1 MLRKMNRKIKG
12 NLRKLRINFARLL
25 WDRSNGHKIKE
36 VNNFLDENEIK
47 SILFLRADGKIGDMV
62 ISSFMFREIKKK
74 YPSIKIGVVTKG
86 GAKDIISVNPY
97 IDKIYDYGD
106 GISSVKK
113 LAKEISKEKYDLLL
127 EFYRKIKPMEIMFVN
142 RCNVKYNMGLNKKD
156 WKLFNISVDE
166 NIDLKWDDHVSKRF
180 VGYLKKLKFN
190 SENIDD
196 SYDIFFDEKR
206 LKNLEKFKEQY
217 KNEKIVVLN
226 PFGASKHRKFSEV
239 TIKKILNLL
248 KDRKVIILYHD
259 DKYRFVKEIGDKY
272 ENVIIPEGIESIL
285 DSAIYISVADIV
297 ISPDTSI
304 IHIAD
309 CFNKKIIGVYEH
321 DGGMSSAGHKIW
333 GPREKS
339 NHKFV
344 FTPKRK
350 GIYDNFDVNSFNLQD
365 MKEAITNYI
374 K

>member
-1 MLRKMNRKIKG
+1 MIRKTNRKIKG

-25 WDRSNGHKIKE
+25 WDRSNGHKTKE

-47 SILFLRADGKIGDMV
+47 SILFLRAEGKIGDMV
-62 ISSFMFREIKKK
+62 ISSFVFREIKKK

-86 GAKDIISVNPY
+86 GAKDIISNNPY
-97 IDKIYDYGD
+97 VDKIYDYGN
-106 GISSVKK
+106 GIFSVKK

-127 EFYRKIKPMEIMFVN
+127 EFYEKIKPMEIMFVN
-142 RCNVKYNMGLNKKD
+142 KCNAKYNMGLNKKN

-166 NIDLKWDDHVSKRF
+166 DLNFKWDDHVSKRF
-180 VGYLKKLKFN
+180 MGYLKKLKFN

-196 SYDIFFDEKR
+196 SYEIFFDEKR
-206 LKNLEKFKEQY
+206 LRNLEKFKEQY

-226 PFGASKHRKFSEV
+226 PFGASRQRRFSEE
-239 TIKKILNLL
+239 TIIKILNLL
-248 KDRKVIILYHD
+248 KDNKVIILYHG
-259 DKYRFVKEIGDKY
+259 DKYKFVKEIGDKY

-285 DSAIYISVADIV
+285 DSAVYISVADTV

-309 CFNKKIIGVYEH
+309 CFNKKIVGVYEH
-321 DGGMSSAGHKIW
+321 DGGILSAGHKVW

-350 GIYDNFDVNSFNLQD
+350 SLYDNFDVNDFD
-365 MKEAITNYI
+365 ITEMDKIIKEFC
-374 K
+374 